1 MPDSTVAMDETAPL
15 APLSLYAE
23 QKVSIERVLLGEQPD
38 GLHPTCLRLA
48 TVYGIAPRMRFD
60 LTVNEFTRDLWAD
73 RVLEVFGEQ
82 FWRPYIHV
90 TDAARAVRH
99 VLDTPLHL
107 VDRRVFNV
115 GASGENYRKMDVVEQ
130 IRRQLSSGTVRYV
143 SRRED
148 PRDYKVNFDRIRTA
162 LGFRTLMTVA
172 DGIAEMISALS
183 RGAFGDPFDPLYRN
197 TP

>member
-1 MPDSTVAMDETAPL
+1 
-15 APLSLYAE
+15 
-23 QKVSIERVLLGEQPD
+23 
-38 GLHPTCLRLA
+38 
-48 TVYGIAPRMRFD
+48 
-60 LTVNEFTRDLWAD
+60 
-73 RVLEVFGEQ
+73 
-82 FWRPYIHV
+82 
-90 TDAARAVRH
+90 
-99 VLDTPLHL
+99 
-107 VDRRVFNV
+107 
-115 GASGENYRKMDVVEQ
+115 MDVVEQ